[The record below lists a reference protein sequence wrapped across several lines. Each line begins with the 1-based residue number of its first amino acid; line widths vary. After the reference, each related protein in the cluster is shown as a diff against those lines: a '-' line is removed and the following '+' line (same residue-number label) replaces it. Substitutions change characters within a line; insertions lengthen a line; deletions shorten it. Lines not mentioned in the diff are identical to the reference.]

1 MTSTLSQ
8 LLIQAADA
16 HPDRPA
22 VSSASGELTYRELC
36 DHALRLAG
44 ALVEHGIKPGDRVAI
59 ALPKDLSL
67 PIAIFGTLLAG
78 GAYVPIDYLSPA
90 ARTHVIAVDAEPVAV
105 ISDWRRMQAIV
116 SGDAAPVHV
125 HDGPGNNAPA
135 LHWLGPGWFDRES
148 SPGRQPVSASLSELT
163 EPGQLRSPVA
173 VPPSA
178 LAYILYTSGSTGQ
191 PKGVAHTN
199 ASALAFVQW
208 AVDAVGLRE
217 TDVVSQHASPTF
229 DLSVFDFFGA
239 AAAAARLALVPA
251 STFGRVSALARF
263 IVSAG
268 VTVWYS
274 VPSALLRVSAAE
286 SLAALSGSALRQ
298 LIFAGEEIP
307 AGPLRALWPNLPP
320 SCRVANWYGPT
331 ETNVCTFHDLTALD
345 TEGARPIP
353 IGLPC
358 PYATTS
364 LVAADGSLT
373 PGGTAG
379 ELLVAGD
386 SLMSGYWK
394 RPAATAQKFSAGPA
408 GPAGPDGRAYYAT
421 GDLVS
426 RDDAGRLTFLGRVDR
441 QLKVRGFRV
450 QPEEV
455 EHVLGQLAEI
465 DEAAVVKHRKG
476 EAEVLA
482 AVVRLADG
490 AALDHDAVI
499 GHCARFLPPYMVPD
513 VVMPVAD
520 LPRGSRGKADYNA
533 VLELLKSS
541 SSTSAGEPAG
551 SSPKSV
557 RSSVLAQ

>member
-1 MTSTLSQ
+1 MTSTATTSTLSQ

-22 VSSASGELTYRELC
+22 VSSGSGELTYRELR

-59 ALPKDLSL
+59 ALPKDVWL

-90 ARTHVIAVDAEPVAV
+90 ARAHVIAADAEPVAV
-105 ISDWRRMQAIV
+105 ISDWRRLQAIV
-116 SGDAAPVHV
+116 SGDATPA
-125 HDGPGNNAPA
+125 HDGPRDSAPA
-135 LHWLGPGWFDRES
+135 LHWLGHGWFDRES
-148 SPGRQPVSASLSELT
+148 SPERQPISASLPDLKQLD
-163 EPGQLRSPVA
+163 QLRSPVE

-239 AAAAARLALVPA
+239 ATAAARLALVPA
-251 STFGRVSALARF
+251 STLGRVSALARF

-286 SLAALSGSALRQ
+286 SLAVLSGSALRQ

-307 AGPLRALWPNLPP
+307 VGPLRALWPNLPP

-345 TEGARPIP
+345 LDGDRPVP
-353 IGLPC
+353 IGKAC
-358 PYATTS
+358 PYVTMS
-364 LVAADGSLT
+364 LAE
-373 PGGTAG
+373 G

-394 RPAATAQKFSAGPA
+394 LPAATAKKLSN
-408 GPAGPDGRAYYAT
+408 GPDGRAYYAT

-426 RDDAGRLTFLGRVDR
+426 QEDAGGLTFLGRVDR

-476 EAEVLA
+476 ETEVLA

-533 VLELLKSS
+533 VLELVKSS
-541 SSTSAGEPAG
+541 APASAAEPAG